1 VRGGI
6 CYGTLCVVLRVLSPS
21 RGCARLAWMA
31 VVPGHKSNQAM
42 SYFEALESATGQ
54 QGDEAVARIKAAS
67 TTLRDDFPSSG
78 YTSRGLLVAAMA
90 LQQRGGLAGARQQL
104 EWLVQRSADQALV
117 ALGKL
122 RLAGILLQQKQYEP
136 ALALLGEPPP
146 AFAGLYEDRRRA
158 NPARAGQQ

>member
-1 VRGGI
+1 
-6 CYGTLCVVLRVLSPS
+6 
-21 RGCARLAWMA
+21 MA

-90 LQQRGGLAGARQQL
+90 LQQRGDLDGARQQL